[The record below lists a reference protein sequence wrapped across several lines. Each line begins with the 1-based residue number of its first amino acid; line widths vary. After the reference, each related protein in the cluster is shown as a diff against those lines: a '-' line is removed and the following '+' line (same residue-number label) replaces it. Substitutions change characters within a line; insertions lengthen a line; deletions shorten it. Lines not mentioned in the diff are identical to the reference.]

1 MATSPLREKVRTHA
15 EDRPGVYRWLG
26 AGGRILYVGKSVRLR
41 SRLMSYFREGSGKA
55 ARMVSE
61 AEDVNWD
68 LRPNE
73 FAALVREMRLIRV
86 WQPEYNVQH
95 RRDRRY
101 GFIKITRES
110 APRLV
115 PVSRVQ
121 SDGASYYGPFAQTG
135 WLAQAVHD
143 LSLATGLRDCPAH
156 TPIHFGDQLEI
167 FSGDRVP
174 RCIRADTGTC
184 PAPCAGRCATADYH
198 RCLRLARS
206 FLEARSRAPLARL
219 ADCVKAAAADLRFE
233 YAATIRDRMETLEKL
248 WSHLSGFRGQVENLN
263 LVYPVPGY
271 GGDDRIYLIRRGRP
285 CADLPWP
292 KSDRARRLAERG
304 GGGGVPA
311 GAGGPGW
318 KTGSGCGRRGAA
330 DGVVVQPA
338 SPGEGEGDGAAAVAG
353 WGMPR
358 HVDKA
363 PRAPRCG
370 GAAGLV
376 KARRELLR
384 SFRATSS
391 FTRIGATDTEPI
403 VLSASQA
410 GSRPP

>member
-41 SRLMSYFREGSGKA
+41 SRLLSYFREDSGKA

-73 FAALVREMRLIRV
+73 FAALVREMHLIRA

-101 GFIKITRES
+101 GFVKITREP

-115 PVSRVQ
+115 PVSRVR

-167 FSGDRVP
+167 ISGGRVP
-174 RCIRADTGTC
+174 RCIRAYTGTC
-184 PAPCAGRCATADYH
+184 LAPCAGRCTTAGYD
-198 RCLRLARS
+198 RRMRLARA

-219 ADCVKAAAADLRFE
+219 ADCVKAAAANLRFE

-271 GGDDRIYLIRRGRP
+271 GGDDRIHLIRRGRP
-285 CADLPWP
+285 CAELPWP
-292 KSDRARRLAERG
+292 KSDRARRRANEVVEEVFRPVPGDRDGKLEGDAAAEVLLTVSWFNRRPRERKRAMGPERWLG
-304 GGGGVPA
+304 GG
-311 GAGGPGW
+311 
-318 KTGSGCGRRGAA
+318 
-330 DGVVVQPA
+330 
-338 SPGEGEGDGAAAVAG
+338 
-353 WGMPR
+353 
-358 HVDKA
+358 
-363 PRAPRCG
+363 
-370 GAAGLV
+370 
-376 KARRELLR
+376 
-384 SFRATSS
+384 
-391 FTRIGATDTEPI
+391 
-403 VLSASQA
+403 
-410 GSRPP
+410 